1 MYPHGVSY
9 SYPRSCAPLFVSRQS
24 YTAPGIVTEYR
35 ITAPLADPAYQHQ
48 ITLNS
53 GEDYLSSSVADLLYT
68 YFGTGTAPGRV
79 VRVKF

>member
-1 MYPHGVSY
+1 M
-9 SYPRSCAPLFVSRQS
+9 
-24 YTAPGIVTEYR
+24 TEYQF
-35 ITAPLADPAYQHQ
+35 TTPLADPAYQYQ
-48 ITLNS
+48 ITLNA